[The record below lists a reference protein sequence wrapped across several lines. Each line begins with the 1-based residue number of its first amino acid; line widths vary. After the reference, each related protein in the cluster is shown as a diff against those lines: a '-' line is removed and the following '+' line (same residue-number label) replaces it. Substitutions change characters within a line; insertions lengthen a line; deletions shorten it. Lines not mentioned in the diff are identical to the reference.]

1 MACQL
6 HCCRGYSSRFVVY
19 KAGLVVTALMLCFA
33 PANAS
38 HGVQYMQRFMHIS
51 VAKAYSVQTDL
62 NLAWLLP
69 FRVQAI
75 STHVPMVMPGPSELP
90 PLGLVQPEGKAKAE
104 QANAVYGLITRL
116 LPDHVNAF
124 TLRLG
129 LNCREGHKACFEVS
143 VTAGKV
149 AIGATSGARRPCSDL
164 RMF

>member
-1 MACQL
+1 M
-6 HCCRGYSSRFVVY
+6 Y

-38 HGVQYMQRFMHIS
+38 MASRICS
-51 VAKAYSVQTDL
+51 VFARLSSQSIRCTDRP

-69 FRVQAI
+69 FRVEAS

-90 PLGLVQPEGKAKAE
+90 PLGLIQPEGKAKAE
-104 QANAVYGLITRL
+104 QANAVYELIARL

-129 LNCREGHKACFEVS
+129 LNCREGHTACFEVS

-149 AIGATSGARRPCSDL
+149 AIGATSGAHHS
-164 RMF
+164 

>member
-1 MACQL
+1 MTCQL
-6 HCCRGYSSRFVVY
+6 QCCREYPSQFVMY

-38 HGVQYMQRFMHIS
+38 VASS
-51 VAKAYSVQTDL
+51 VCSAFARLSGQSIHCTDIP

-69 FRVQAI
+69 LRVQAI

-90 PLGLVQPEGKAKAE
+90 PLGLVQPEGEAIAE
-104 QANAVYGLITRL
+104 QANAVYELVTRL

-129 LNCREGHKACFEVS
+129 LKCRERHKACFEVS
-143 VTAGKV
+143 VTAGRV
-149 AIGATSGARRPCSDL
+149 AVTATSGAHRS
-164 RMF
+164 